1 MWVHVSIMHCSFE
14 LSQVTLP
21 FVLLR
26 PPPVG
31 RPRKRPRRDGEKG
44 ERDRKEGRKEK
55 KKKKK
60 KKEKGDGR
68 RRNERPLS
76 FRGIST
82 DDRGKEGTKA
92 LKEGAAEK
100 SVVGWQ
106 EGERHI
112 HCPPQPNPHSLRK

>member
-1 MWVHVSIMHCSFE
+1 
-14 LSQVTLP
+14 
-21 FVLLR
+21 
-26 PPPVG
+26 VG

-44 ERDRKEGRKEK
+44 EQDRKEGRKEEK
-55 KKKKK
+55 KKR
-60 KKEKGDGR
+60 EKGDGR

-92 LKEGAAEK
+92 LKEGAAET